1 MAEKTYRILTKA
13 TNIQFISDNLDVVSK
28 QLEKLLPPEP
38 PKDPIFIDTVNGEIV
53 IPQVLFE
60 HQETQE
66 TQTRIRP
73 KCNSASCDVL
83 SNASNSVSDNP
94 APDHQASTSVSD
106 NPVPQSKASTSA
118 SDTSKHVPHSKG
130 STSVSDNPFPQG
142 QPLDNSDCEDSG
154 MRSTR
159 YEWKLSTTRK
169 LLDVLEERK
178 MAAPESFCING
189 KIWPGISKE
198 ISKSEINCPSA
209 IQCREKFY
217 SLKRS
222 YRKFLSECK
231 KTGNKTPKPF
241 LYENEM
247 QSILDGDPSIKPLVL
262 RSSFGMNKDESGSEE
277 NTMEQEDDAST
288 SSTSRPPTPVPT
300 SKSKKRKVDEMKEY
314 FEERDKHF
322 FELMREMQ
330 NSNKEFLNKLIEKLD
345 K

>member
-1 MAEKTYRILTKA
+1 M
-13 TNIQFISDNLDVVSK
+13 
-28 QLEKLLPPEP
+28 EKLLPPEP
-38 PKDPIFIDTVNGEIV
+38 PKDPIFIDTINGEIV
-53 IPQVLFE
+53 IPKVLFE

-66 TQTRIRP
+66 TQTRKMP
-73 KCNSASCDVL
+73 KCNSASCGVL
-83 SNASNSVSDNP
+83 SKASNSASDNP

-106 NPVPQSKASTSA
+106 NPVPQSKACTSA
-118 SDTSKHVPHSKG
+118 SDTSKHVLYSKG
-130 STSVSDNPFPQG
+130 STSAPDKHVPHSIASTSASDNPFPQS
-142 QPLDNSDCEDSG
+142 QPLDVSDCEDSG

-169 LLDVLEERK
+169 LLNVLEERK

-198 ISKSEINCPSA
+198 ISKSETNCPSA

-247 QSILDGDPSIKPLVL
+247 QKILDGDPSIKPLVL
-262 RSSFGMNKDESGSEE
+262 RSSFGMNKDNSDSDED
-277 NTMEQEDDAST
+277 TMEQEDDAST

-300 SKSKKRKVDEMKEY
+300 SKTKKRKVDDMKEY
-314 FEERDKHF
+314 FEERDKKF

-330 NSNKEFLNKLIEKLD
+330 NSNKEFLSKLIEKLG